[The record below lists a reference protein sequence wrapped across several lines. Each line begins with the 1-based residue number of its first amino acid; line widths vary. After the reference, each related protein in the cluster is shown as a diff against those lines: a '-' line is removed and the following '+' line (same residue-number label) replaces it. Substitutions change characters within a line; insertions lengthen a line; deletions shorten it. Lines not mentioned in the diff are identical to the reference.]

1 MIGPEDL
8 LPGTAAEGFG
18 AALVI
23 PAAVSTLKQA
33 QREAAAELHV
43 LADYHRAGRAAGAL
57 PAPSPAELRAAQEV
71 GRVISR
77 EMVNG
82 AAFFLAVKAV
92 VALGG
97 PAAGMLA
104 QLGITLN
111 SMLSPQQTQQ
121 VNPARALFELIER
134 QPDWVGRLPEVQRR
148 QFMDYVGRFAVG
160 CGYGGLG
167 VASRPPVDLETARW
181 DEILDAAPSSVS
193 LRLLR

>member
-1 MIGPEDL
+1 MIGPEDFIVE
-8 LPGTAAEGFG
+8 GMAHGFG
-18 AALVI
+18 SALVI

-33 QREAAAELHV
+33 QREAAAELHI
-43 LADYHRAGRAAGAL
+43 LADYHRSVIAVGKLLAPTSQERA
-57 PAPSPAELRAAQEV
+57 AAQEV
-71 GRVISR
+71 GRVVSR
-77 EMVNG
+77 ELLNG

-121 VNPARALFELIER
+121 LNPARALLDRIGR
-134 QPDWVGRLPEVQRR
+134 QPDWLRQLPEAQQR
-148 QFMDYVGRFAVG
+148 QFMDHVGRFAVG

-167 VASRPPVDLETARW
+167 ASSRASLDLQTARW
-181 DEILDAAPSSVS
+181 DEILDAAPDSTDVLKWS
-193 LRLLR
+193 